1 MNEEISVI
9 FKETKTTAI
18 NKPELKAHCN
28 FLKWLKYIRQHQFS

>member
-1 MNEEISVI
+1 MNE
-9 FKETKTTAI
+9 ETKTTAI